1 MFFTWEDRKK
11 RGKVGELTIL
21 EKPNFSFEYAWIL
34 LNDSTAQF
42 VESHNPNVYN
52 KEMTEEQIEEVASF
66 VNNYVPPSPVI
77 PEPNDDEL
85 RERKLMSLSSYFS
98 KVSARPIIDTGYGFS
113 VQAGYSDLLDFQV
126 GLELGL
132 FTIRAADNSDYT
144 VTKEQFED
152 VIRQIKQNGVRLKT
166 TKWALQDEIK
176 NASVE
181 ELEQINFEE
190 RFYA

>member
-1 MFFTWEDRKK
+1 MFFTWEDRRK

-77 PEPNDDEL
+77 PEPTADEL

-98 KVSARPIIDTGYGFS
+98 KISARPIIDTGYGFS
-113 VQAGYSDLLDFQV
+113 VQAGFSDLASFQV
-126 GLELGL
+126 GLDLGL
-132 FTIRAADNSDYT
+132 YRIRAADNKDYE
-144 VTKEQFED
+144 VSKEQFED
-152 VIRQIKQNGVRLKT
+152 VLLQIKQNGARLMNI
-166 TKWALQDEIK
+166 KWALQDEIK
-176 NASVE
+176 NASIE
-181 ELEQINFEE
+181 ELDQIDFEE
-190 RFYA
+190 RFNA